1 MKSNIS
7 DTKNQHNQVVGKV
20 IKLFI
25 SQANNSSRVLKKN
38 LSLDSAGV
46 LTDKFYNKDTN
57 RSVLISSNES
67 YNIALNHNISMEDGA
82 LGENILIDYNPYH
95 LPVETQIQIGEV
107 ILEIT
112 QNCTLCKSLTK
123 VNNKLPKILK
133 DDRGIFAKVVTSGYI
148 YIGDEITIL

>member
-148 YIGDEITIL
+148 YIGDKITIL

>member
-67 YNIALNHNISMEDGA
+67 YNIALNHNISMEDGE

-148 YIGDEITIL
+148 YIGDKITIL